1 MIYWKSV
8 YSTKAVNETT
18 NNHQPITM
26 TAINDM
32 KILLRSMKACHII
45 ILFYVLLVFSACV
58 QKPPVSTESAQIGA
72 EDELFAAAEKM
83 FEFQDYTQSLEA
95 YQDYV
100 YRYPDRPF
108 APAAL
113 MKIGKINSIL
123 GRYVE
128 SRRAYNRLISE
139 YPRSS
144 FNPDARVEIL
154 FTLYQEGA
162 YSAVIEQAS
171 EVLQSLDSA
180 SHIFRT
186 YAMVGDAY
194 LALGSPA
201 DAFKY
206 YVEASQFSSELE
218 KEAITQKI
226 KTSIAQL
233 DSAAIV
239 ELLKSWQINLP
250 RDYLMFQ
257 LGLNYAM
264 EEKYDEALVAFEKFI
279 NQYPQ
284 HENAALAENLIK
296 QIKESALFNR
306 YTIGCLL
313 PLSGPYQAVGLRALK
328 GLEFALERFSVQSSG
343 PQMNIIVKDSQGDP
357 GQTRLAMQELIEE
370 KVAAIIGPIVT
381 AEIAAAEAQASG
393 IPIITLTQKDNVTS
407 IGDYVFRNFITPEM
421 QVKTLT
427 DYITK
432 SLGLNRFAIL
442 YPDETYGITFMNLFW
457 DGLLESG
464 GKVVGVE
471 AYNPQ
476 HTDFADPIKKIVGL
490 YYNIP
495 QDLKEVTQLSL
506 EEDEDQ
512 RYADAVSDPDM
523 ADENQEQK
531 TDDEEPEA
539 MVDFDAIFIP
549 DEPKIAGLIIPQL
562 AFYDVNDIYLLGTNL
577 WHSDL
582 LIEMAAQYVQG
593 AIMPDGFFAESSEP
607 AVQNFV
613 QIFEETYQERPGF
626 IEAVVYDTAMII
638 FGVLNKPDLRF
649 KSELKNE
656 LLNMTVFSGITG
668 PTYFDE
674 NGEAQKQLYLLKI
687 KGRRFV
693 ELEQN

>member
-1 MIYWKSV
+1 
-8 YSTKAVNETT
+8 
-18 NNHQPITM
+18 
-26 TAINDM
+26 
-32 KILLRSMKACHII
+32 MKACRII
-45 ILFYVLLVFSACV
+45 ALFYFLVVFSACV
-58 QKPPVSTESAQIGA
+58 QKPSVITESPQIGV

-83 FEFQDYTQSLEA
+83 FEFQDYIQSLEA
-95 YQDYV
+95 YRAYV
-100 YRYPDRPF
+100 HQYPDRPL

-128 SRRAYNRLISE
+128 SRRAYNRLITE

-154 FTLYQEGA
+154 STLYQEGA

-171 EVLQSLDSA
+171 DVLRSLDSA

-186 YAMVGDAY
+186 YALVGDAY

-206 YVEASQFSSELE
+206 YVEASQISSGLE

-233 DSAAIV
+233 DSATIID
-239 ELLKSWQINLP
+239 LLKSWQINLP

-264 EEKYDEALVAFEKFI
+264 EEKYDEALMALEKFI
-279 NQYPQ
+279 NQFPQ
-284 HENAALAENLIK
+284 NENVALAEDLIK

-313 PLSGPYQAVGLRALK
+313 PLSGPYQTVGMRALK
-328 GLEFALERFSVQSSG
+328 GLQLALERFSAQSSG
-343 PQMNIIVKDSQGDP
+343 PQINIIVKDSLGDP
-357 GQTRLAMQELIEE
+357 DQTRLAMQELIDE

-381 AEIAAAEAQASG
+381 AEIAAAEAQANG
-393 IPIITLTQKDNVTS
+393 IPIITLTQKENVTT

-421 QVKTLT
+421 QVKTLA
-427 DYITK
+427 DYVTT

-457 DGLLESG
+457 DRLLENG
-464 GKVVGVE
+464 GKIVGAE

-476 HTDFADPIKKIVGL
+476 HTDFADPIKKLVGL
-490 YYNIP
+490 YYDVP
-495 QDLKEVTQLSL
+495 EDLREVPYLSMK
-506 EEDEDQ
+506 EDESQ
-512 RYADAVSDPDM
+512 RDGGAVSDPDTT
-523 ADENQEQK
+523 DENQDLE
-531 TDDEEPEA
+531 TDDELPEA

-593 AIMPDGFFAESSEP
+593 AIMPDGFFAESPAP
-607 AVQNFV
+607 AVQDFV
-613 QIFEETYQERPGF
+613 RIFEETYQESPGF

-638 FGVLNKPDLRF
+638 FGALNKPDLRF
-649 KSELKNE
+649 KSELKRE
-656 LLNMTVFSGITG
+656 LLNMAVFTGITG

-674 NGEAQKQLYLLKI
+674 NGEAQKQLYLLQI

-693 ELEQN
+693 ELEQ

>member
-1 MIYWKSV
+1 
-8 YSTKAVNETT
+8 
-18 NNHQPITM
+18 
-26 TAINDM
+26 M
-32 KILLRSMKACHII
+32 KIPSRSMKACPII
-45 ILFYVLLVFSACV
+45 VLFYFLLVFSACV
-58 QKPPVSTESAQIGA
+58 QKPQVAPEYAPIGA

-95 YQDYV
+95 YRAYV
-100 YRYPDRPF
+100 DQHPDRPF

-162 YSAVIEQAS
+162 YSAVIEQAP
-171 EVLQSLDSA
+171 EVLQSLNSA

-186 YAMVGDAY
+186 YVLVGDAY

-206 YVEASQFSSELE
+206 YVQASQFSSELE
-218 KEAITQKI
+218 KGAITQKI
-226 KTSIAQL
+226 KESIAQL
-233 DSAAIV
+233 DSATII

-264 EEKYDEALVAFEKFI
+264 EEKYDEALVALQKFI

-284 HENAALAENLIK
+284 HENAPLAEDLIK

-313 PLSGPYQAVGLRALK
+313 PLSGPYQTVGLRALK
-328 GLEFALERFSVQSSG
+328 GLELALERFSVQSNG
-343 PQMNIIVKDSQGDP
+343 PQMNIIVKDSSGDP
-357 GQTRLAMQELIEE
+357 DQTRLAMQELIDE

-381 AEIAAAEAQASG
+381 AEIAAAVAQANG
-393 IPIITLTQKDNVTS
+393 IPIITLTQKDGVTS

-421 QVKTLT
+421 QVRALT
-427 DYITK
+427 DYVTT

-457 DGLLESG
+457 DRLLEDG
-464 GKVVGVE
+464 GKIVGVE

-476 HTDFADPIKKIVGL
+476 HTDFADPIKKLVGL
-490 YYNIP
+490 YYDIP
-495 QDLKEVTQLSL
+495 DDLKEVAQLSMQKDESHR
-506 EEDEDQ
+506 EEG
-512 RYADAVSDPDM
+512 AASDPDIT
-523 ADENQEQK
+523 DENQGQK

-562 AFYDVNDIYLLGTNL
+562 AYYDVNDVYLLGTNL

-593 AIMPDGFFAESSEP
+593 AMMPDGFFAESSEP

-656 LLNMTVFSGITG
+656 LLNMAAFSGITG

-687 KGRRFV
+687 RGRKFV
-693 ELEQN
+693 ELEQ

>member
-1 MIYWKSV
+1 MRI
-8 YSTKAVNETT
+8 
-18 NNHQPITM
+18 P
-26 TAINDM
+26 
-32 KILLRSMKACHII
+32 LRSMKACRII
-45 ILFYVLLVFSACV
+45 ILFYFLLVFSACV
-58 QKPPVSTESAQIGA
+58 QKPPFTTEPAPIGV
-72 EDELFAAAEKM
+72 EDELFTAAEKM
-83 FEFQDYTQSLEA
+83 FEFQDYPQSLEA
-95 YQDYV
+95 YRAYV
-100 YRYPDRPF
+100 DQYPDRPL

-123 GRYVE
+123 GNYVE
-128 SRRAYNRLISE
+128 ARRAYNRLISE

-171 EVLQSLDSA
+171 DVLRSLDSA
-180 SHIFRT
+180 PHIFRT
-186 YAMVGDAY
+186 YALVGDAY

-206 YVEASQFSSELE
+206 YVEARQISSDLE
-218 KEAITQKI
+218 QEAITKKI
-226 KTSIAQL
+226 KASIAQL
-233 DSAAIV
+233 DSATII
-239 ELLKSWQINLP
+239 ELLKSWKINLP

-264 EEKYDEALVAFEKFI
+264 EEKYDDALVAFEEFI
-279 NQYPQ
+279 NQYPE
-284 HENAALAENLIK
+284 HENAALAKDLIK
-296 QIKESALFNR
+296 QIQENALFNR

-328 GLEFALERFSVQSSG
+328 GLELALERFSVQSSG
-343 PQMNIIVKDSQGDP
+343 PQMNIIVKDSRGDP
-357 GQTRLAMQELIEE
+357 DQTRLAMQELIDE

-381 AEIAAAEAQASG
+381 AEVAAAEAQANG

-427 DYITK
+427 DYVTT

-457 DGLLESG
+457 DQLLENG
-464 GKVVGVE
+464 GKIVGVE

-476 HTDFADPIKKIVGL
+476 HTDFADPIKKLVGL
-490 YYNIP
+490 YYDIP
-495 QDLKEVTQLSL
+495 DDLKEAAQLSM
-506 EEDEDQ
+506 EEDGSQGDEDALLDQ
-512 RYADAVSDPDM
+512 DITNQDPD
-523 ADENQEQK
+523 QK

-549 DEPKIAGLIIPQL
+549 DSPRTAGLIIPQL
-562 AFYDVNDIYLLGTNL
+562 AFYDVKDIYLLGTNL

-582 LIEMAAQYVQG
+582 LIEMAGQYVQG
-593 AIMPDGFFAESSEP
+593 AIMPDGFFAESAEP
-607 AVQNFV
+607 AVQDFV
-613 QIFEETYQERPGF
+613 QIFEETYQEKPGF
-626 IEAVVYDTAMII
+626 IEAVVYDSAMII

-656 LLNMTVFSGITG
+656 LLNMTDFSGITG
-668 PTYFDE
+668 PIYFDE
-674 NGEAQKQLYLLKI
+674 NGEAQKQLYLLRI

-693 ELEQN
+693 ELEQ

>member
-1 MIYWKSV
+1 
-8 YSTKAVNETT
+8 
-18 NNHQPITM
+18 
-26 TAINDM
+26 
-32 KILLRSMKACHII
+32 MKACRII
-45 ILFYVLLVFSACV
+45 ILFYFLLVFSACV
-58 QKPPVSTESAQIGA
+58 QKPPVTTGPAPIGV
-72 EDELFAAAEKM
+72 EDELFTAAEKM
-83 FEFQDYTQSLEA
+83 FEFQDYPQSLEA
-95 YQDYV
+95 YRAYV
-100 YRYPDRPF
+100 DQYPDRPL

-123 GRYVE
+123 GNYVE

-171 EVLQSLDSA
+171 DVLRSLDSA
-180 SHIFRT
+180 PHIFRT
-186 YAMVGDAY
+186 YALVGDAY

-201 DAFKY
+201 DAFRY
-206 YVEASQFSSELE
+206 YVEARQISSELE
-218 KEAITQKI
+218 QEAITKKI
-226 KTSIAQL
+226 KASIAQL
-233 DSAAIV
+233 DSATII
-239 ELLKSWQINLP
+239 ELLKSWKINLP

-264 EEKYDEALVAFEKFI
+264 EEKYDDALVAFEEFI
-279 NQYPQ
+279 NQYPE
-284 HENAALAENLIK
+284 HENAALAKDLIK
-296 QIKESALFNR
+296 QIQENALFNR

-328 GLEFALERFSVQSSG
+328 GLELALERFSVQSSG
-343 PQMNIIVKDSQGDP
+343 PQMNIIVKDSRGDP
-357 GQTRLAMQELIEE
+357 DQTRLAMQELIDE

-381 AEIAAAEAQASG
+381 AEVAAAEAQANG

-427 DYITK
+427 DYITT

-457 DGLLESG
+457 DQLLENG
-464 GKVVGVE
+464 GKIVGVE

-476 HTDFADPIKKIVGL
+476 HTDFADPIKKLVGL
-490 YYNIP
+490 YYDIP
-495 QDLKEVTQLSL
+495 DDLKEAAQLSM
-506 EEDEDQ
+506 EEEGSQGDEDVLLDQ
-512 RYADAVSDPDM
+512 DITNEDPD
-523 ADENQEQK
+523 QK

-549 DEPKIAGLIIPQL
+549 DSPRTAGLIIPQL
-562 AFYDVNDIYLLGTNL
+562 AFYDVKDIYLLGTNL

-582 LIEMAAQYVQG
+582 LIEMAGQYVQG
-593 AIMPDGFFAESSEP
+593 AIMPDGFFAESAEP
-607 AVQNFV
+607 AVQDFV
-613 QIFEETYQERPGF
+613 QIFEETYQEKPGF
-626 IEAVVYDTAMII
+626 IEAVVYDSAMII

-656 LLNMTVFSGITG
+656 LLNMTDFSGITG
-668 PTYFDE
+668 PIYFDE
-674 NGEAQKQLYLLKI
+674 NGEAQKQLYLLRI
-687 KGRRFV
+687 KGRKFV
-693 ELEQN
+693 ELEQ

>member
-1 MIYWKSV
+1 
-8 YSTKAVNETT
+8 
-18 NNHQPITM
+18 
-26 TAINDM
+26 
-32 KILLRSMKACHII
+32 
-45 ILFYVLLVFSACV
+45 
-58 QKPPVSTESAQIGA
+58 
-72 EDELFAAAEKM
+72 
-83 FEFQDYTQSLEA
+83 
-95 YQDYV
+95 
-100 YRYPDRPF
+100 
-108 APAAL
+108 
-113 MKIGKINSIL
+113 
-123 GRYVE
+123 
-128 SRRAYNRLISE
+128 
-139 YPRSS
+139 
-144 FNPDARVEIL
+144 
-154 FTLYQEGA
+154 
-162 YSAVIEQAS
+162 
-171 EVLQSLDSA
+171 
-180 SHIFRT
+180 
-186 YAMVGDAY
+186 
-194 LALGSPA
+194 
-201 DAFKY
+201 
-206 YVEASQFSSELE
+206 
-218 KEAITQKI
+218 
-226 KTSIAQL
+226 
-233 DSAAIV
+233 
-239 ELLKSWQINLP
+239 
-250 RDYLMFQ
+250 
-257 LGLNYAM
+257 
-264 EEKYDEALVAFEKFI
+264 
-279 NQYPQ
+279 
-284 HENAALAENLIK
+284 
-296 QIKESALFNR
+296 
-306 YTIGCLL
+306 
-313 PLSGPYQAVGLRALK
+313 
-328 GLEFALERFSVQSSG
+328 
-343 PQMNIIVKDSQGDP
+343 
-357 GQTRLAMQELIEE
+357 
-370 KVAAIIGPIVT
+370 
-381 AEIAAAEAQASG
+381 
-393 IPIITLTQKDNVTS
+393 
-407 IGDYVFRNFITPEM
+407 M

-427 DYITK
+427 DYVTT

-613 QIFEETYQERPGF
+613 QIFEQTYQERPGF